1 MNYFLTN
8 IFHLRK
14 VVLFESCLNI
24 VVGNN
29 KLFLLFMT
37 FVGLHTEN
45 NLIFLAYYLHN
56 FLNKYVSRN
65 VYA

>member
-1 MNYFLTN
+1 MNYFVTN

-14 VVLFESCLNI
+14 VVLFEICLNI

-45 NLIFLAYYLHN
+45 NLIFFGLFSAQL
-56 FLNKYVSRN
+56 FK
-65 VYA
+65 